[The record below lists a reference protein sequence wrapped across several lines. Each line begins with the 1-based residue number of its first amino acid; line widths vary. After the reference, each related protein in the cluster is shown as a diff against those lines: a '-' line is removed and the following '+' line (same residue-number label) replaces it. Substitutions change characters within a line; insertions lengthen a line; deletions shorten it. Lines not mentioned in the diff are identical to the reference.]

1 MSDDQG
7 GCVGECL
14 LWYWSTRVVPDK
26 RPLNGCVCV
35 FVCVYLTY
43 LKLLPVL
50 LNCKLLNNCD
60 IHANRIMHRTDQ
72 YAIYRSTTITQFEYN
87 VITKLLHNAQIS

>member
-14 LWYWSTRVVPDK
+14 LWYWSTRVVQDK

-43 LKLLPVL
+43 L
-50 LNCKLLNNCD
+50 
-60 IHANRIMHRTDQ
+60 
-72 YAIYRSTTITQFEYN
+72 ITPACTAELQ
-87 VITKLLHNAQIS
+87 TLKQL